1 MLKIIAYII
10 ATITCTAC
18 LAVAIILRKQERN
31 GFKRSIKFFI
41 GGIIYAL
48 IFFPIVIFGKVDAL
62 TVALLVMPLPAYL
75 LLFYSYTREAKEK
88 MLTKENWE
96 KESRVQ

>member
-18 LAVAIILRKQERN
+18 LAVAIILRKQEQN

-41 GGIIYAL
+41 GDIIYAL
-48 IFFPIVIFGKVDAL
+48 VFFPTIIFGKVDGL
-62 TVALLVMPLPAYL
+62 TVTLFVMPLPAYL
-75 LLFYSYTREAKEK
+75 LLFYSYTKEVKEK

>member
-1 MLKIIAYII
+1 MLKIISYVIVI
-10 ATITCTAC
+10 ITCTAC
-18 LAVAIILRKQERN
+18 LAVALILRKQEQN

-48 IFFPIVIFGKVDAL
+48 FFFPIVTFGKVDAL

-75 LLFYSYTREAKEK
+75 LLFYSYTREVKEK
-88 MLTKENWE
+88 MPTKENWE
-96 KESRVQ
+96 K

>member
-96 KESRVQ
+96 KESRVW

>member
-1 MLKIIAYII
+1 MDLKEALNY
-10 ATITCTAC
+10 
-18 LAVAIILRKQERN
+18 
-31 GFKRSIKFFI
+31 FI

-48 IFFPIVIFGKVDAL
+48 IFFPIVTFRKVDAL

-75 LLFYSYTREAKEK
+75 LLFYSYTREVKEK

-96 KESRVQ
+96 K